1 MCGKNIIYNCYKYH
15 QFIQEMKRIILC
27 SLALASCMM
36 LRAQAW
42 TLDECIKYALQN
54 NVAINKNRVAE
65 ETGKATIKQNQA
77 ALWPSVSFS
86 TAHNMTY
93 RPMEGGTARSEGGEV
108 VVSSNKV
115 TYNGSYGINMNW
127 TVWNGGVN
135 HKNVEQQKL
144 QNEISRLTTETN
156 ELTIQEQI
164 VQLYVQIMYTREAV
178 KVNEE
183 LLKVAEAQYNRGIQ
197 MHKQGQMAKADV
209 IQLEAQLQNA
219 KYDIVNSETQ
229 VSNFKRQL
237 KNLLQLDINSNFDVT
252 GDIPGDERPLELI
265 PAAGEVY
272 AHALTTRPEI
282 ESAQKGIENAELQY
296 DIARRGYYPTVSV
309 NASVSDAHNSNST
322 FTYGEQFKNNLGL
335 GAGVSVSVP
344 IWDARKT
351 RTAKEKAL
359 LQKQTA
365 ELNLEDKKNA
375 LSSTIEQYWLNASNG
390 QQKFVAAEAKNKSQ
404 QESYKLTDQQF
415 RNGLKNVVDVLQSRS
430 LVLQAAQDKLQSKY
444 TTLLNMQLLKFYMG
458 EKMDL

>member
-1 MCGKNIIYNCYKYH
+1 
-15 QFIQEMKRIILC
+15 MKRIVLC
-27 SLALASCMM
+27 GFALASCLM
-36 LRAQAW
+36 LGAQAW

-54 NVAINKNRVAE
+54 NVAINKNRVTE
-65 ETGKATIKQNQA
+65 ETGKATLKQNQA

-86 TAHNMTY
+86 TGHNMTY
-93 RPMEGGTARSEGGEV
+93 RPMEEGTARSDGGEV

-135 HKNVEQQKL
+135 YKNVEQQKL
-144 QNEISRLTTETN
+144 QNEISRLTTEAS

-183 LLKVAEAQYNRGIQ
+183 LLKVAEAQYNRGVQ
-197 MHKQGQMAKADV
+197 MQKQGQMARADV

-219 KYDIVNSETQ
+219 RYDIVNSETQ

-237 KNLLQLDINSNFDVT
+237 KSLLQLDINSDFDVT

-265 PAAGEVY
+265 PAAGAVY
-272 AHALTTRPEI
+272 AHALTARPEI
-282 ESAQKGIENAELQY
+282 ESAQKSIENAELQY
-296 DIARRGYYPTVSV
+296 DIAKRGYYPTVSV
-309 NASVSDAHNSNST
+309 NASVSDAHNSNSA

-359 LQKQTA
+359 LQKQSA
-365 ELNLEDKKNA
+365 ELDLQDRKNA

-390 QQKFVAAEAKNKSQ
+390 QQKFVAADTKAKSQ
-404 QESYKLTDQQF
+404 NESYMLTDQQF

-458 EKMDL
+458 ERLDL